1 MEFERYQNER
11 LVLNPGNALES
22 SNGKK
27 EKEGKNCRWSERQ
40 TRSLIKEWKDNVTE
54 LESSRNRQA
63 WLKIISNVNK
73 NGPDKTVDQAKK
85 KLSNLKD
92 AYKKAKENNRKS
104 GAAPEFP
111 PFFEDFDEILSCR
124 PIVELDLVK
133 EVGVAVVRDTSCED
147 RVVVER
153 GAEDVELVEELNQEG
168 NRTDDRRG
176 DHYADEVCD
185 ENESNDDADNNGN
198 KKRKKRMSCTGKNGE
213 KAKKVKE
220 NFKDK
225 FLEMQERQMEALKES
240 DQRNR
245 EFLVQLEEQQR
256 KAAIEEKERDR
267 EFFMQLATL
276 LAKK

>member
-11 LVLNPGNALES
+11 MVLNPGNALES
-22 SNGKK
+22 SNGKE

-40 TRSLIKEWKDNVTE
+40 TRSLIKEWKDNGTE
-54 LESSRNRQA
+54 LESSQNRQA
-63 WLKIISNVNK
+63 WLNIISNVNK

-92 AYKKAKENNRKS
+92 AYKKQRRTIDRAVQLQSFLHSLRILMK
-104 GAAPEFP
+104 F
-111 PFFEDFDEILSCR
+111 LSCR
-124 PIVELDLVK
+124 PIVELDLVRD
-133 EVGVAVVRDTSCED
+133 VGVAVVRDTSCED

-185 ENESNDDADNNGN
+185 EDESNDDADNNGN
-198 KKRKKRMSCTGKNGE
+198 KKREKRMSCTGKNGE